1 MMLKY
6 NLSLKEPK
14 KPYQRQKFWLTQI
27 FMKIVFLADYDV
39 TYAPDKELIEERIAD
54 AERFIRRMERYVA
67 SNKIWPTVSFLLTR
81 LPTALWRR
89 SHERADDKRSEAA
102 MEDRNNIR
110 EAIELFLEDADPIEV
125 EQRVHDEQ
133 YVSSIEV
140 AVG

>member
-54 AERFIRRMERYVA
+54 AERFIHRMEEYVA
-67 SNKIWPTVSFLLTR
+67 SK
-81 LPTALWRR
+81 
-89 SHERADDKRSEAA
+89 E
-102 MEDRNNIR
+102 M
-110 EAIELFLEDADPIEV
+110 
-125 EQRVHDEQ
+125 
-133 YVSSIEV
+133 
-140 AVG
+140 